1 MNVWTICEKYS
12 TDPVVYSLWPERP
25 KSFEGVGYLARFS
38 LDAEY
43 AVDKQGARLGVLGL
57 LDRLGDSLA
66 GAGTDESLLVV
77 SQHDF
82 PC

>member
-38 LDAEY
+38 LDAECE
-43 AVDKQGARLGVLGL
+43 VDKQGARLGVLGL
-57 LDRLGDSLA
+57 LDRFGNSVTGA
-66 GAGTDESLLVV
+66 GAEESLLVV
-77 SQHDF
+77 SQHEF